1 MELAGIFHHPFSAD
15 AYVYDKETMH
25 LKLRTKKK
33 DIAEVLLIWGDPY
46 LFKKNESGEYHWQYE
61 QLTMTKVAETEAH
74 DYWFAEVRPPH
85 RRLQYAFLL
94 TDLDGNHIFY
104 GGRGFYPP
112 NEDTLNVPDYY
123 FKFPFMHGTDMF
135 KAPEWVKSTVWYQIF
150 PERFAN
156 GNPDISPKNA
166 LPWGSKDPGVNDFF
180 GGDLQ
185 GIINHLDY
193 LSDLG
198 INGIYLTPI
207 FEAPS
212 NHKYDTIDY
221 FAIDPHFGDKETFRK
236 LVKEAH
242 KRGIRIMLDAVFNH
256 IGKNSKQWQDVLKN
270 EENSIYKDWFHIHSF
285 PVREGENGNIDGQD
299 TLSFDTFAFTTSMP
313 KLNTANPEVQKYL
326 LDIATYWIREFD
338 IDGWRLDVA
347 NEVDH
352 TFWKTFH
359 QTVVKEKPDLFILGE
374 IWHDSWPWLLGDEF
388 HSVMNYPFTQTISEY
403 FVEEKISAEKMMY
416 SINQQFMHY
425 MKSNNEVLFNMLDSH
440 DTPRILTKCGG
451 DKQKAKLALAFMFAH
466 TGTPCIYYG
475 TEVGIDGGADPLC
488 RKCMVW
494 EEDKQ
499 DHDMLTFMKK
509 LIRFRKDYQSTL
521 TYGDL
526 IWLKNEND
534 KEVIYFLRKDKNH
547 TLLFAFNRSAA
558 EQSIPWSDL
567 NVDNS
572 NSVKNIWE
580 NKPVQ
585 EDILVL
591 APKQFTIL
599 EIIN

>member
-1 MELAGIFHHPFSAD
+1 
-15 AYVYDKETMH
+15 
-25 LKLRTKKK
+25 
-33 DIAEVLLIWGDPY
+33 
-46 LFKKNESGEYHWQYE
+46 
-61 QLTMTKVAETEAH
+61 
-74 DYWFAEVRPPH
+74 
-85 RRLQYAFLL
+85 
-94 TDLDGNHIFY
+94 
-104 GGRGFYPP
+104 
-112 NEDTLNVPDYY
+112 
-123 FKFPFMHGTDMF
+123 MHGTDMF

-185 GIINHLDY
+185 GIIDHLDY

-359 QTVVKEKPDLFILGE
+359 QMVVKEKPDLFILGE

-534 KEVIYFLRKDKNH
+534 KEVICFLRKDKNH

>member
-15 AYVYDKETMH
+15 AYAYDKETMH

-46 LFKKNESGEYHWQYE
+46 LYKKNESEEYHWQYE
-61 QLTMTKVAETEAH
+61 RVSMTKIAETEAH
-74 DYWFAEVRPPH
+74 DYWFVEVKPPH

-94 TDLDGNHIFY
+94 TDLEGNNIFY
-104 GGRGFYPP
+104 GGRGFYPL

-123 FKFPFMHGTDMF
+123 FKFPFLHETDMF
-135 KAPEWVKSTVWYQIF
+135 KAPEWVKSTIWYQIF

-156 GNPDISPKNA
+156 GNTDISPKNA

-185 GIINHLDY
+185 GIIDHLDY

-207 FEAPS
+207 FESPS

-221 FAIDPHFGDKETFRK
+221 YAIDPHFGDKETFRK

-256 IGKNSKQWQDVLKN
+256 IGKNSMQWQDVLKN
-270 EENSIYKDWFHIHSF
+270 GENSKYKDWFHIHSF

-313 KLNTANPEVQKYL
+313 KLNTANLEVQKYL

-440 DTPRILTKCGG
+440 DTPRVLTKCGG

-534 KEVIYFLRKDKNH
+534 KEVICFLRKDKNH